1 MPGLVTLGRIPLG
14 ACFRQIF
21 SMRILLSHH
30 APIQQS
36 PAGILIW
43 QWALALE
50 AAGDEVRLLVA
61 DQEHRFGERLP
72 VERVVCGNDPNADL
86 QFALP
91 RFSDEEPG
99 TGRPAFDELSDA
111 QLARYRDC
119 LRRRLDNLIMRFDP
133 HVIHAQHIWILGQL
147 ALESG
152 VPYVLN
158 AWHSE
163 LDEYERDARY
173 QPLVEQAAEN
183 ASRILVPD
191 EVTKRRVETLF
202 ESTADRI
209 VVMPARASVGS
220 HDAAEQIA
228 TGQQLHAI
236 YQALLAERFG

>member
-1 MPGLVTLGRIPLG
+1 
-14 ACFRQIF
+14 
-21 SMRILLSHH
+21 MRILLSHH

-36 PAGILIW
+36 PAGSLTW

-50 AAGDEVRLLVA
+50 AAGEEVRLLVA
-61 DQEHRFGERLP
+61 DHEHRFGERLP

-86 QFALP
+86 KFALP
-91 RFSDEEPG
+91 RFGDEEAA
-99 TGRPAFDELSDA
+99 TGRPTFAELSDA

-133 HVIHAQHIWILGQL
+133 HVIHVQHIWILGQL

-163 LDEYERDARY
+163 LDEYSRDARY

-183 ASRILVPD
+183 ASRILVLD
-191 EVTKRRVETLF
+191 EATKRRVEALF
-202 ESTADRI
+202 ETTTDRI
-209 VVMPARASVGS
+209 VVMPAQASEDS
-220 HDAAEQIA
+220 RDAAAQLA
-228 TGQQLHAI
+228 TGQRLRAI
-236 YQALLAERFG
+236 YQALLTERFG